1 MDDKVPVLE
10 YAKTEFNV
18 DIIVDSF
25 FITLKNSNFLVL
37 KCYNLVFNLNN
48 ILKNFG
54 LIIMSIILLLII
66 IFILIYIFK
75 DHKKINKFID
85 SILKLKY
92 NGNNLEKDNKI
103 TKKIKLKE
111 KDNKIINSISGKYN
125 NIKITNKKSNKNI
138 IYKTQ
143 SNTELKLKNNKD
155 IKLEPPKNNNLN
167 NSNKINKKIIKK
179 NFKKVENK
187 ITNSNIFQSSYNFMK
202 KDWFK
207 DLKIKKSLKYNK
219 LTDYEINN
227 LDYKSAIEIDKR
239 KYFQYYW
246 SLLKKKHL
254 ILFTFLPA
262 EDYNLITIKLSLFLI
277 SFSLSF
283 TINGFF
289 FSDETMHRIYEDL
302 GKFNILLQLAQILYS
317 TLVSSVINTLLKLFS
332 LSEKDILRIK
342 KQKTLKK
349 ATLKSN
355 NIKKYIKIRFLI
367 FFILS
372 ILILLF
378 CWYFISCFCIVFNN
392 TQNILINDTLIS
404 FGLSMI
410 YPFGLNLLPGLLRIP
425 ALRAKKKD
433 KVTIY
438 KISRLIALI

>member
-1 MDDKVPVLE
+1 MD
-10 YAKTEFNV
+10 
-18 DIIVDSF
+18 
-25 FITLKNSNFLVL
+25 
-37 KCYNLVFNLNN
+37 
-48 ILKNFG
+48 
-54 LIIMSIILLLII
+54 
-66 IFILIYIFK
+66 
-75 DHKKINKFID
+75 
-85 SILKLKY
+85 
-92 NGNNLEKDNKI
+92 
-103 TKKIKLKE
+103 
-111 KDNKIINSISGKYN
+111 
-125 NIKITNKKSNKNI
+125 
-138 IYKTQ
+138 
-143 SNTELKLKNNKD
+143 
-155 IKLEPPKNNNLN
+155 
-167 NSNKINKKIIKK
+167 
-179 NFKKVENK
+179 
-187 ITNSNIFQSSYNFMK
+187 
-202 KDWFK
+202 
-207 DLKIKKSLKYNK
+207 
-219 LTDYEINN
+219 
-227 LDYKSAIEIDKR
+227 
-239 KYFQYYW
+239 
-246 SLLKKKHL
+246 
-254 ILFTFLPA
+254 
-262 EDYNLITIKLSLFLI
+262 
-277 SFSLSF
+277 
-283 TINGFF
+283 FF

-342 KQKTLKK
+342 RQKTLKK

-392 TQNILINDTLIS
+392 TQIILINDTLIS